1 MTNHS
6 KQLKIKKSQ
15 IILPILIGLGIVVYL
30 FASNFDLQEF
40 QKISWTQHT
49 LIWLLIS
56 VGVVAIEHLFFALR
70 LYILSDTEFNFRK
83 SIELIFIWKFSSA
96 VTPTSIG
103 GSAVALVVLSQ
114 EKLSTAKTATIVIY
128 TIILDAIFFLIGI
141 PILYFFVG
149 QNIIP
154 TADAQFFGRFGAEII
169 LIITYAIMLI
179 YSILLSYGIFINP
192 QKIRSLLLL
201 CCKLPFLKRYTEKAE
216 NLGNDIL
223 LTSKEIR
230 TKPIRYH
237 LAALGATFGAWIGKF
252 TLILAIIIALVPT
265 LQSDTSL
272 ILLFYSKLQTMF
284 MLIMFF
290 PSPGGTGFA
299 ELAFQAFMHGYIP
312 DMFAL
317 VIALFWRMFSYYSYL
332 VFGAI
337 IIPNWVRNR
346 WNERNDLNNK
356 KANNS

>member
-1 MTNHS
+1 MNETTNN
-6 KQLKIKKSQ
+6 KLTIKKSQ
-15 IILPILIGLGIVVYL
+15 IILPILIGVGIVVYL

-103 GSAVALVVLSQ
+103 GSAVALIVLSQ

-141 PILYFFVG
+141 PILYFFFG

-154 TADAQFFGRFGAEII
+154 SDDAQFFGSLGAEII
-169 LIITYAIMLI
+169 LITTYVLMVS
-179 YSILLSYGIFINP
+179 YSLLLGWGIFINP
-192 QKIRSLLLL
+192 KKIRSLLIFV
-201 CCKLPFLKRYTEKAE
+201 CQLPFLNRYKAKAE
-216 NLGNDIL
+216 QLGNDIL
-223 LTSKEIR
+223 LTSKEVR
-230 TKPIRYH
+230 TKPLRYH
-237 LAALGATFGAWIGKF
+237 LSALGATFGAWIGKF

-265 LQSDTSL
+265 LQDNIKL

-290 PSPGGTGFA
+290 PSPGGAGFA

-317 VIALFWRMFSYYSYL
+317 VIALFWRTFSYYSYL
-332 VFGAI
+332 IFGAI
-337 IIPNWVRNR
+337 IIPNWIRNR
-346 WNERNDLNNK
+346 WNER
-356 KANNS
+356 SIQ

>member
-1 MTNHS
+1 MTNGE
-6 KQLKIKKSQ
+6 QLTIRKSQ

-30 FASNFDLQEF
+30 FYSNFDLQEF

-49 LIWLLIS
+49 LIWLIIS
-56 VGVVAIEHLFFALR
+56 VCIVAIEHLFFALR

-103 GSAVALVVLSQ
+103 GSAVALIVLAQ
-114 EKLSTAKTATIVIY
+114 EKLSTAKTATIVVY

-141 PILYFFVG
+141 PILYFFFG
-149 QNIIP
+149 QHIIP
-154 TADAQFFGRFGAEII
+154 SDDAQFFGTLGAEII
-169 LIITYAIMLI
+169 LITTYILMI
-179 YSILLSYGIFINP
+179 SYSLLLSWGIFINP
-192 QKIRSLLLL
+192 KKIRSLLILS
-201 CCKLPFLKRYTEKAE
+201 CKLPFLKRFKAKAE
-216 NLGNDIL
+216 QLGNDIL
-223 LTSKEIR
+223 LTSQEIR
-230 TKPIRYH
+230 TKSIRYH
-237 LAALGATFGAWIGKF
+237 LAALGATFGAWICKF

-265 LQSDTSL
+265 LQSDTNL

-290 PSPGGTGFA
+290 PSPGGAGFA
-299 ELAFQAFMHGYIP
+299 ELAFQAFMFGYIP
-312 DMFAL
+312 SMFAL
-317 VIALFWRMFSYYSYL
+317 VIALFWRLFSYYSYL

-346 WNERNDLNNK
+346 WNERNQNK
-356 KANNS
+356 

>member
-1 MTNHS
+1 MNKSNKELT
-6 KQLKIKKSQ
+6 IKKSQ
-15 IILPILIGLGIVVYL
+15 IVLPILIGLGIVVYL
-30 FASNFDLQEF
+30 FTSNFDQQEF

-49 LIWLLIS
+49 LIWLCVSI
-56 VGVVAIEHLFFALR
+56 GVVAIEHLFFALR

-141 PILYFFVG
+141 PILYFFFG

-154 TADAQFFGRFGAEII
+154 TADAQFFGTLGAEII
-169 LIITYAIMLI
+169 LIITYVIMLI
-179 YSILLSYGIFINP
+179 YSILLSWGIFVNP
-192 QKIRSLLLL
+192 EKIRSLLVL
-201 CCKLPFLKRYTEKAE
+201 CCRLPFLKRYKDKAI
-216 NLGNDIL
+216 NLGSDIL

-230 TKPIRYH
+230 TKSFRYH
-237 LAALGATFGAWIGKF
+237 FAALGATFGAWIGKF
-252 TLILAIIIALVPT
+252 ALILAIIIALVPT
-265 LQSDTSL
+265 LQSDVNL
-272 ILLFYSKLQTMF
+272 ISLFYSKLQTMF

-317 VIALFWRMFSYYSYL
+317 VIALFWRTFSYYSYL
-332 VFGAI
+332 IFGAI
-337 IIPNWVRNR
+337 IIPNWIRNR
-346 WNERNDLNNK
+346 WNERNFVINDK
-356 KANNS
+356 